1 MIYKVMP
8 WVACASIL
16 LACSGSDGAG
26 VDDGNG
32 SHGGGPNGGG
42 TSGNSDGGTGTG
54 SDGGGVAATL
64 TATTSPSIA
73 LAAGGTASLGVTIA
87 RGGWDGDVSVQA
99 TGLPSG
105 ITAASITIAKGATTG
120 TLALHASAD
129 AKAGDLTVD
138 ASGDGLD
145 AKAKVTLAIGKQSV
159 DTSFGKGGVVYL
171 DPYVDGY
178 DFVLDA
184 TGRAIVSAF
193 APNAGGYDRVTL
205 IAFGANGKLDASFG
219 AKGYAI
225 LDDAGLSSPSG
236 LAIQSDGKVLVGYE
250 TSLGSGGTPRVAVA
264 RMLGNGTLDPSFG
277 TGGIGIVDFGTCTSL
292 GGAGDVVLQSDG
304 SIVVAAT
311 LGCTDG
317 TTAYTEGAV
326 ARLTT
331 SGAQDASFGTSGKL
345 LLPATTTSST
355 SVRHALA
362 TSQGLYV
369 LSTHAYYDSAKGHVT
384 DGVVTKYD
392 ANGKTADSAFAPFT
406 RAGTYDY
413 TPTFSG
419 LLEQPGKGLVWGQN
433 GGGVFGRLVP
443 TTGVLDTT
451 FGDGST
457 TPGMVGLTETYGND
471 WDDDDVTALELG
483 PSGNL
488 LLAQS
493 NIPKRAVE
501 VWSYSA
507 NGVRDTAWGDA
518 DHRIIVPLDNAPAVR
533 RGRMG
538 ADGRYVVLTGL
549 TSDPEEPSAALLR
562 FFP

>member
-8 WVACASIL
+8 WIACASVL
-16 LACSGSDGAG
+16 LACSGSDGASP
-26 VDDGNG
+26 VDDGSG
-32 SHGGGPNGGG
+32 AHGGGANGGG
-42 TSGNSDGGTGTG
+42 TNGGADGGTG
-54 SDGGGVAATL
+54 SDGGAAAHTL
-64 TATTSPSIA
+64 TATTSPSLA
-73 LAAGGTASLGVTIA
+73 LAAGGSASLGVTIA
-87 RGGWDGDVSVQA
+87 RSGWDGDVSVQA
-99 TGLPSG
+99 TGLPPG
-105 ITAASITIAKGATTG
+105 VTAASITIAKGATTG
-120 TLALHASAD
+120 ILAIHASAD
-129 AKAGDLTVD
+129 AKAGGLTID

-184 TGRAIVSAF
+184 AGRAIVSAF

-205 IAFGANGKLDASFG
+205 IRFDPNGKLDASFG
-219 AKGYAI
+219 TNGYAR

-236 LAIQSDGKVLVGYE
+236 IALQPDGKVLVGYQ
-250 TSLGSGGTPRVAVA
+250 TSLGSGGTPRVAIA
-264 RMLGNGTLDPSFG
+264 RVLGNGTLDASFG

-292 GGAGDVVLQSDG
+292 DNAGDIALQSDG

-326 ARLTT
+326 ARLTNNGT
-331 SGAQDASFGTSGKL
+331 QDASFGATGEL

-355 SVRHALA
+355 GVRHVLL

-369 LSTHAYYDSAKGHVT
+369 LSTHAYYDAAKGHVT
-384 DGVVTKYD
+384 DGVIMKYD
-392 ANGKTADSAFAPFT
+392 VDGKASDAAFAPFT

-419 LLEQPGKGLVWGQN
+419 MIAQPGKGLVWGQN

-443 TTGVLDTT
+443 TTGALDPS
-451 FGDGST
+451 FGNDAT
-457 TPGMVGLTETYGND
+457 MPGMVGLDETYGDD

-507 NGVRDTAWGDA
+507 DGVRDTTWGDA
-518 DHRIIVPLDNAPAVR
+518 DHRILVPLANAPAVR

-538 ADGRYVVLTGL
+538 PDGRYVVLTGL
-549 TSDPEEPSAALLR
+549 VSDPEEPSAALLR

>member
-1 MIYKVMP
+1 KVIP
-8 WVACASIL
+8 WMLCASAL
-16 LACSGSDGAG
+16 LACSGSDGSSA
-26 VDDGNG
+26 VADGDG
-32 SHGGGPNGGG
+32 SHSGGPSTGG
-42 TSGNSDGGTGTG
+42 SGEGADGGTGTG
-54 SDGGGVAATL
+54 SDGGGAAATL

-105 ITAASITIAKGATTG
+105 ITAPPITIAKGATTG

-138 ASGDGLD
+138 ANGDGLD

-159 DTSFGKGGVVYL
+159 DSSFGKGGVVYL

-193 APNAGGYDRVTL
+193 APNAGGYDRATL
-205 IAFGANGKLDASFG
+205 IAFGANGQLDTSFG
-219 AKGYAI
+219 AKGYAV
-225 LDDAGLSSPSG
+225 LDDAALSSPGG
-236 LAIQSDGKVLVGYE
+236 LAIQPDGKVVVAYE

-264 RMLGNGTLDPSFG
+264 RMLGNGTLDASFG

-292 GGAGDVVLQSDG
+292 GGTGDVVLQADG
-304 SIVVAAT
+304 TIVVAAT

-345 LLPATTTSST
+345 VLAATTTSST
-355 SVRHALA
+355 SVRHVLA

-369 LSTHAYYDSAKGHVT
+369 LSTHAYYDSSKGHVT
-384 DGVVTKYD
+384 DGIITKYD

-419 LLEQPGKGLVWGQN
+419 MLEQPGKGLVWGQN

-457 TPGMVGLTETYGND
+457 TPGMVGLTETYGGD

-493 NIPKRAVE
+493 NIPKRAIE
-501 VWSYSA
+501 VWSYFA
-507 NGVRDTAWGDA
+507 NGVRDTTGGDA
-518 DHRIIVPLDNAPAVR
+518 DHRIIVPVGYAPAVR

-549 TSDPEEPSAALLR
+549 TSDPGEPSTALLR